1 MIVSFE
7 VQGQR
12 VYLKWATASMFHIVR
27 DINEATIY
35 SESRARQLKKRF
47 AHKNVRL
54 IRREK

>member
-1 MIVSFE
+1 MIVSFV
-7 VQGQR
+7 VQGER
-12 VYLKWATASMFHIVR
+12 VYLKWVYWGMSHIVR

-47 AHKNVRL
+47 AHKNVKL

>member
-1 MIVSFE
+1 MIVSFV
-7 VQGQR
+7 VQGER
-12 VYLKWATASMFHIVR
+12 VYLKWAYWGMFHIVR

-47 AHKNVRL
+47 AHKNAKL